1 MPGIFWN
8 QHKALRDLWQEMILH
23 WSVKC
28 MKSLDS
34 LLHVDFPFVYK
45 RNFSEK
51 TKPEI
56 SLSFITMQNN
66 IKECETIRDS
76 WELKAQPGCYFWFE
90 VSNQVDFSDGLFHP
104 NSVFLYLILYA

>member
-23 WSVKC
+23 WSVKY

-45 RNFSEK
+45 QNFSQK
-51 TKPEI
+51 NNARNI
-56 SLSFITMQNN
+56 SVIYYHA
-66 IKECETIRDS
+66 K
-76 WELKAQPGCYFWFE
+76 
-90 VSNQVDFSDGLFHP
+90 
-104 NSVFLYLILYA
+104 